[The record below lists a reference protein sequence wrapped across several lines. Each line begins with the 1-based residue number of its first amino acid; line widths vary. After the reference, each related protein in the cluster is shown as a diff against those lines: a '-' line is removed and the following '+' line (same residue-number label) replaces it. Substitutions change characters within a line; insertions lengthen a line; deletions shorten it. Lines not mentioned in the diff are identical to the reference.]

1 MNGNTVWSIYELME
15 VYENV
20 IDFESTNN
28 EYFLLEMK
36 LERYIVGIP
45 KFYDQWW
52 IGPQYT
58 NYTK

>member
-1 MNGNTVWSIYELME
+1 ME